1 MFIVGL
7 FYCFGAAQK
16 REAGEV
22 ILNCIGLELV
32 LLEQINKFRF
42 FGNDLVLSYADVI
55 LLGASQIPIDT
66 NTVSRYFCSMFAHST
81 FPLRLRA
88 NTNSVHLHQA
98 LGATCGNVTTIDCEH
113 ACSLFPSP

>member
-22 ILNCIGLELV
+22 ILYCIGLELV

-55 LLGASQIPIDT
+55 LL
-66 NTVSRYFCSMFAHST
+66 
-81 FPLRLRA
+81 
-88 NTNSVHLHQA
+88 
-98 LGATCGNVTTIDCEH
+98 
-113 ACSLFPSP
+113 

>member
-16 REAGEV
+16 RAAGEV
-22 ILNCIGLELV
+22 RLNCIGLELV

-66 NTVSRYFCSMFAHST
+66 YSQHADEGKNAHQDT
-81 FPLRLRA
+81 EKTL
-88 NTNSVHLHQA
+88 
-98 LGATCGNVTTIDCEH
+98 
-113 ACSLFPSP
+113 